1 MKSERVAEP
10 DDILTEILE
19 LPRKRGDGISN

>member
-1 MKSERVAEP
+1 MRSERVAEP

-19 LPRKRGDGISN
+19 PSRKRGDGISN